1 MNNSKISR
9 KEACEILSIS
19 TETAKKW
26 IKLNKLKMNDD
37 KTFDK
42 EYIENLAVEIKNNN
56 HLKSRR
62 NKKLKDNI
70 ELYNGYINSYKN
82 REAVKELV
90 MRYENKQLSD
100 NELRLILV
108 HFAKQL
114 FNKTNNSNSQTFEVL
129 ISDFLKNS
137 AFENINIE
145 NIILDFVPYED
156 TLGFIYLSL
165 SALNNRKKNGMYF
178 TPSRITNRIINN
190 LSDSVNLKEKSICD
204 ICCGSGNFLLALSRK
219 GIFFNNIY
227 GIDIDD
233 ICVSIARINMFLNN
247 PSLTTEQLYSHLICN
262 DVLVNHNNKFDII
275 IGNPPW
281 GFEYNKEYIK
291 ELKKTYTV
299 AKNKGFESYDLFIGK
314 GINLLNDNGYL
325 AYVLPESV
333 MNVKSHLTVRNLILN
348 NMSFKFVDY
357 FGKTL
362 KVANCSV
369 ISLCLQKC
377 NSSKTK
383 DCRII
388 TNNSTFA
395 ITESRS
401 ITPEC
406 FNLNIKDYEYNILE
420 KINNIKK
427 PVYLKNNA
435 IFAVGIITGDNKKY
449 IIGEHLPDTQPIV
462 KGTDID
468 KYVINEP
475 NNFIYFDKVSFQQT
489 APLEVYRSDEKLIYK
504 YISDKP
510 VFAYDNKRMLPL
522 NSCNVLIPKL
532 DSLDIKYILAILNS
546 SVAEFYFKKKFNS
559 IKMLKSHIES
569 LPIPVPAT
577 KTQSE
582 IVNLVDE
589 IISNP
594 NKTLCIQNKLNGII
608 SDLYGVKL

>member
-1 MNNSKISR
+1 MDNSKISR

-90 MRYENKQLSD
+90 MRYENNQLSD
-100 NELRLILV
+100 NELRLILA

-114 FNKTNNSNSQTFEVL
+114 FDQITKLNSQVFESL
-129 ISDFLKNS
+129 ISDLIKNS
-137 AFENINIE
+137 DSCYIKVEDIT
-145 NIILDFVPYED
+145 LDFIPYED

-165 SALNNRKKNGMYF
+165 TALNSRKKNGMYF
-178 TPSRITNRIINN
+178 TPNRIANRLINN

-219 GIFFNNIY
+219 GISFNNIY

-233 ICVSIARINMFLNN
+233 ICVLIARINMFLNN
-247 PSLTTEQLYSHLICN
+247 TSLTIEQLYSHLICN
-262 DVLVNHNNKFDII
+262 DALTNQNNKFDII

-299 AKNKGFESYDLFIGK
+299 AKNKGFESYDLFIEK

-383 DCRII
+383 DCKII
-388 TNNSTFA
+388 TNNGTFV
-395 ITESRS
+395 ITENRS

-406 FNLNIKDYEYNILE
+406 FNLNITDYEYNLLE
-420 KINNIKK
+420 KINNIKNH
-427 PVYLKNNA
+427 VYLKDNV

-449 IIGEHLPDTQPIV
+449 IVSEHLPNTEPII

-468 KYVINEP
+468 KYIINEP
-475 NNFIYFDKVSFQQT
+475 NNFIYFDKGSFQQT

-522 NSCNVLIPKL
+522 NSCNALIPQL
-532 DSLDIKYILAILNS
+532 DSLDIKYILAVLNS

-569 LPIPVPAT
+569 LPIPVHTT
-577 KTQSE
+577 KEQAE
-582 IVNLVDE
+582 IINLVEE

-594 NKTLCIQNKLNGII
+594 NETLYVQDKLNDII

>member
-1 MNNSKISR
+1 MDNSKISR

-114 FNKTNNSNSQTFEVL
+114 FDQITKLNSQVFESL
-129 ISDFLKNS
+129 ISDLIKNS
-137 AFENINIE
+137 DSCYIKVEDIT
-145 NIILDFVPYED
+145 LDFIPYED

-165 SALNNRKKNGMYF
+165 TALNSRKKNGMYF
-178 TPSRITNRIINN
+178 TPSRIANRLINN

-204 ICCGSGNFLLALSRK
+204 ICCGSGNFLLALLHK
-219 GIFFNNIY
+219 GISFDNIY

-247 PSLTTEQLYSHLICN
+247 TSLTIEQLYSHLICN
-262 DVLVNHNNKFDII
+262 DALTNQNNKFDII

-291 ELKKTYTV
+291 KLKKTYTV
-299 AKNKGFESYDLFIGK
+299 AKNKGFESYDLFIEK

-325 AYVLPESV
+325 AYLLPEAV
-333 MNVKSHLTVRNLILN
+333 MNVKSHLTIRNLILN
-348 NMSFKFVDY
+348 KMSFKFVDY

-383 DCRII
+383 DCKII
-388 TNNSTFA
+388 TNNGTFV
-395 ITESRS
+395 ITENRS

-406 FNLNIKDYEYNILE
+406 FNLNITDYEYNLLE
-420 KINNIKK
+420 KINNIKNH
-427 PVYLKNNA
+427 VYLKDNA

-449 IIGEHLPDTQPIV
+449 IVSEHLPNTEPII

-468 KYVINEP
+468 KYIINEP
-475 NNFIYFDKVSFQQT
+475 NNFIYFDKGSFQQT

-522 NSCNVLIPKL
+522 NSCNALIPQL

-546 SVAEFYFKKKFNS
+546 SVAEFYFEKKFNS

-569 LPIPVPAT
+569 LPIPVHTT
-577 KTQSE
+577 KEQAE
-582 IVNLVDE
+582 IINLVEE

-594 NKTLCIQNKLNGII
+594 NETLYVQDKLNDII

>member
-1 MNNSKISR
+1 MDNSKISR

-90 MRYENKQLSD
+90 MRYENNQLSD
-100 NELRLILV
+100 NELRLILA

-114 FNKTNNSNSQTFEVL
+114 FDQITKLNSQVFESL
-129 ISDFLKNS
+129 ISDLIKNS
-137 AFENINIE
+137 DSCYIKVEDIT
-145 NIILDFVPYED
+145 LDFIPYED

-165 SALNNRKKNGMYF
+165 TALNSRKKNGMYF
-178 TPSRITNRIINN
+178 TPSRIANRLINN

-204 ICCGSGNFLLALSRK
+204 ICCGSGNFLLALLHK
-219 GIFFNNIY
+219 GISFDNIY

-247 PSLTTEQLYSHLICN
+247 TSLTIEQLYSHLICN
-262 DVLVNHNNKFDII
+262 DALTNQNNKFDII

-291 ELKKTYTV
+291 KLKKTYTV
-299 AKNKGFESYDLFIGK
+299 AKNKGFESYDLFIEK

-325 AYVLPESV
+325 AYLLPEAV
-333 MNVKSHLTVRNLILN
+333 MNVKSHLTIRNLILN
-348 NMSFKFVDY
+348 KMSFKFVDY

-383 DCRII
+383 DCKII
-388 TNNSTFA
+388 TNNGTFV
-395 ITESRS
+395 ITENRS

-406 FNLNIKDYEYNILE
+406 FNLNITDYEYNLLE
-420 KINNIKK
+420 KINNIKNH
-427 PVYLKNNA
+427 VYLKDNA

-449 IIGEHLPDTQPIV
+449 IVSEHLPNTEPII

-468 KYVINEP
+468 KYIINEP
-475 NNFIYFDKVSFQQT
+475 NNFIYFDKGSFQQT

-522 NSCNVLIPKL
+522 NSCNALIPQL

-546 SVAEFYFKKKFNS
+546 SVAEFYFEKKFNS

-569 LPIPVPAT
+569 LPIPVHTT
-577 KTQSE
+577 KEQAE
-582 IVNLVDE
+582 IINLVEE

-594 NKTLCIQNKLNGII
+594 NETLYVQDKLNDII

>member
-1 MNNSKISR
+1 MDNSKISR

-90 MRYENKQLSD
+90 MRYENNQLSD
-100 NELRLILV
+100 NELRLILA

-114 FNKTNNSNSQTFEVL
+114 FEQITKLNSQVFESL
-129 ISDFLKNS
+129 ISDLIKNS
-137 AFENINIE
+137 DSCYIKVEDIT
-145 NIILDFVPYED
+145 LDFIPYED

-165 SALNNRKKNGMYF
+165 TALNSRKKNGMYF
-178 TPSRITNRIINN
+178 TPSRIANRLINN

-204 ICCGSGNFLLALSRK
+204 ICCGSGNFLLALLHK
-219 GIFFNNIY
+219 GISFDNIY

-247 PSLTTEQLYSHLICN
+247 TSLTIEQLYSHLICN
-262 DVLVNHNNKFDII
+262 DALTNQNNKFDII

-299 AKNKGFESYDLFIGK
+299 AKNKGFESYDLFIEK

-383 DCRII
+383 DCKII
-388 TNNSTFA
+388 TNNGTFV
-395 ITESRS
+395 ITENRS

-406 FNLNIKDYEYNILE
+406 FNLNITDYEYNLLE
-420 KINNIKK
+420 KINNIKNH
-427 PVYLKNNA
+427 VYLKDNA

-449 IIGEHLPDTQPIV
+449 IVSEHLPNTEPII

-468 KYVINEP
+468 KYIINEP
-475 NNFIYFDKVSFQQT
+475 NNFIYFDKGSFQQT
-489 APLEVYRSDEKLIYK
+489 APLEVYCSDEKLIYK

-522 NSCNVLIPKL
+522 NSCNALIPQL

-569 LPIPVPAT
+569 LPIPVHTT
-577 KTQSE
+577 KEQAE
-582 IVNLVDE
+582 IINLVEE

-594 NKTLCIQNKLNGII
+594 NETLYVQDKLNDII

>member
-1 MNNSKISR
+1 MDNSKISR

-26 IKLNKLKMNDD
+26 INLNKLKMNDD

-90 MRYENKQLSD
+90 MRYENNLLSD
-100 NELRLILV
+100 NELRLILA

-114 FNKTNNSNSQTFEVL
+114 FDQITKLNSQVFESL
-129 ISDFLKNS
+129 ISDLIKNS
-137 AFENINIE
+137 DSCYIKVEDIT
-145 NIILDFVPYED
+145 LDFIPYED

-165 SALNNRKKNGMYF
+165 TALNSRKKNGMYF
-178 TPSRITNRIINN
+178 TPNRIANRLINN

-219 GIFFNNIY
+219 GISFNNIY

-233 ICVSIARINMFLNN
+233 ICVLIARINMFLNN
-247 PSLTTEQLYSHLICN
+247 TSLTIEQLYSHLICN
-262 DVLVNHNNKFDII
+262 DALTNQNNKFDII

-281 GFEYNKEYIK
+281 GFDYDKEYIK

-299 AKNKGFESYDLFIGK
+299 AKNKGFESYDLFIEK

-325 AYVLPESV
+325 AYLLPEAV
-333 MNVKSHLTVRNLILN
+333 MNVKSHLTIRNLILN

-383 DCRII
+383 DCKII
-388 TNNSTFA
+388 TNNGTFV
-395 ITESRS
+395 ITENRS

-406 FNLNIKDYEYNILE
+406 FNLNITDYEYNLLE
-420 KINNIKK
+420 KINNIKNH
-427 PVYLKNNA
+427 VYLKDNA

-449 IIGEHLPDTQPIV
+449 IVSEHLPNTEPII

-468 KYVINEP
+468 KYIINEP
-475 NNFIYFDKVSFQQT
+475 NNFIYFDKGSFQQT

-522 NSCNVLIPKL
+522 NSCNALIPQL

-569 LPIPVPAT
+569 LPIPVPTT
-577 KTQSE
+577 KEQAE
-582 IVNLVDE
+582 IINLVEE

-594 NKTLCIQNKLNGII
+594 NETLYVQDKLNDII